1 MLIPGFS
8 EADWKD
14 FLFNPKRLEKMQEG
28 ASIIRSF
35 LQLVL
40 SNGLLTGNVLA
51 EENLNELSTRLVDT
65 QIPSA
70 ARKVKSL
77 AKLQL
82 DSDSLSL
89 IRFELTNLG
98 NLAHLLQNFNKLSL
112 MSKLNVWQYCGGIIP
127 KEKILNQSG
136 FSDKWTVRYV
146 NISREDS
153 LVARKTWFH
162 GFNSRFWVYTIDY
175 SFGNQ
180 PLPPGY
186 KIGKVAEFVAR
197 FYPGLIPGRILET
210 NNFSNTFPPVK
221 LELDFNSIT
230 MMNGWIAKA
239 FNNDPLIN
247 EFVVQLVD
255 VRMMVNQEQF
265 YIVDNDRKWIEI
277 STVDT
282 SSFFNKDILWAMY
295 AEYGGRSQ
303 SISLMFSK
311 GRFYFLN

>member
-70 ARKVKSL
+70 SRKVKSL

-98 NLAHLLQNFNKLSL
+98 NLAHLLH
-112 MSKLNVWQYCGGIIP
+112 
-127 KEKILNQSG
+127 IL
-136 FSDKWTVRYV
+136 
-146 NISREDS
+146 
-153 LVARKTWFH
+153 
-162 GFNSRFWVYTIDY
+162 
-175 SFGNQ
+175 
-180 PLPPGY
+180 
-186 KIGKVAEFVAR
+186 
-197 FYPGLIPGRILET
+197 
-210 NNFSNTFPPVK
+210 
-221 LELDFNSIT
+221 
-230 MMNGWIAKA
+230 
-239 FNNDPLIN
+239 
-247 EFVVQLVD
+247 
-255 VRMMVNQEQF
+255 
-265 YIVDNDRKWIEI
+265 
-277 STVDT
+277 
-282 SSFFNKDILWAMY
+282 
-295 AEYGGRSQ
+295 
-303 SISLMFSK
+303 
-311 GRFYFLN
+311 